1 MIFPVKRVKE
11 ELINEFAV
19 SKMDINTFCEMHNIK
34 VEAFRSWVDEKIKR
48 SKLEKEKQE
57 EEGEKKEV
65 FRASDFVE
73 IDIPEANRHS
83 ISIGENRKELITVR
97 AGGIEI
103 DIPIETEE
111 TILFKILQ
119 TAASI

>member
-34 VEAFRSWVDEKIKR
+34 VEA
-48 SKLEKEKQE
+48 
-57 EEGEKKEV
+57 